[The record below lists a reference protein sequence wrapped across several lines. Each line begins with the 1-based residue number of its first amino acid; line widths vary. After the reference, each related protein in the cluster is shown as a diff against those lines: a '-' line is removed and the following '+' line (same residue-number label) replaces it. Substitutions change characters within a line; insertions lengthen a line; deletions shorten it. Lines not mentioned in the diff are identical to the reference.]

1 MKKQIRIL
9 LITPNPPKLLI
20 NPNGRALQQQ
30 IAPMLSR
37 EKWDECM
44 MARAREWGEIFVA

>member
-1 MKKQIRIL
+1 L
-9 LITPNPPKLLI
+9 TTSNPPKLLI

-37 EKWDECM
+37 EKWDGCM
-44 MARAREWGEIFVA
+44 MARAGEMG

>member
-1 MKKQIRIL
+1 

-44 MARAREWGEIFVA
+44 MARAREWGKISVA